1 MRLISWLAVLVF
13 SICMVVPLQ
22 TVGETAGPAS
32 MGAWNTVEY
41 GYTICPTCRG
51 EKVCR
56 SCGGTGIVSG
66 SLACPECHGR
76 GLCPTCGGSGLVG
89 SD

>member
-22 TVGETAGPAS
+22 TTRETAGLVS
-32 MGAWNTVEY
+32 MGTLDTVEC

-66 SLACPECHGR
+66 SRACPECHGR